1 MAIELELFSFP
12 LFVIKEIVKGNDA
25 ELENPAVHVANNS
38 IAQGLL
44 PFVFI
49 IHHTTTYLFSSEF
62 LPNQLKSVNIICTRG
77 NVTPIMTCDYFVLG
91 FGIY

>member
-38 IAQGLL
+38 IAQGIRL
-44 PFVFI
+44 FV
-49 IHHTTTYLFSSEF
+49 YSLS
-62 LPNQLKSVNIICTRG
+62 QWRG
-77 NVTPIMTCDYFVLG
+77 CRPLG
-91 FGIY
+91 CFGINVGL

>member
-1 MAIELELFSFP
+1 MAIELELFSFT

-44 PFVFI
+44 PFVF
-49 IHHTTTYLFSSEF
+49 HYSSHC
-62 LPNQLKSVNIICTRG
+62 NI
-77 NVTPIMTCDYFVLG
+77 FVQ
-91 FGIY
+91 F

>member
-12 LFVIKEIVKGNDA
+12 LFVIKKIVKGNDA

-49 IHHTTTYLFSSEF
+49 IHHTTTYLFSYEF
-62 LPNQLKSVNIICTRG
+62 LIN
-77 NVTPIMTCDYFVLG
+77 
-91 FGIY
+91 

>member
-1 MAIELELFSFP
+1 MAIALELFSFP

-25 ELENPAVHVANNS
+25 ELENPAVNVANNS

-62 LPNQLKSVNIICTRG
+62 LIN
-77 NVTPIMTCDYFVLG
+77 
-91 FGIY
+91 